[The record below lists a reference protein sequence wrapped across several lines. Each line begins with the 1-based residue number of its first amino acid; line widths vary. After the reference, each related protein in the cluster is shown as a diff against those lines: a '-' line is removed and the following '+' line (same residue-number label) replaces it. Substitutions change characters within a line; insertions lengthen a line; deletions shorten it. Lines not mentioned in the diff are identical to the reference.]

1 MGING
6 QMQNN
11 RPEGVTVRRSF
22 TSDQSL
28 ATKSRNN
35 VVRNIFHFSIPF
47 FFFNRSIIYY
57 HPRDKIANVVK
68 LINKLPQHHFFREEP
83 MCKASSLLEDPT
95 SVNDYL
101 ELIRT
106 WMNDTTSIVAVSLK
120 SGRVIGVAV
129 TRVNSRIEKTD
140 TYQRVQ
146 VLLRSI
152 SI

>member
-1 MGING
+1 
-6 QMQNN
+6 
-11 RPEGVTVRRSF
+11 
-22 TSDQSL
+22 
-28 ATKSRNN
+28 
-35 VVRNIFHFSIPF
+35 
-47 FFFNRSIIYY
+47 
-57 HPRDKIANVVK
+57 
-68 LINKLPQHHFFREEP
+68 

>member
-1 MGING
+1 
-6 QMQNN
+6 
-11 RPEGVTVRRSF
+11 
-22 TSDQSL
+22 
-28 ATKSRNN
+28 
-35 VVRNIFHFSIPF
+35 
-47 FFFNRSIIYY
+47 
-57 HPRDKIANVVK
+57 
-68 LINKLPQHHFFREEP
+68 
-83 MCKASSLLEDPT
+83 MCKASSLLEDTT

>member
-1 MGING
+1 
-6 QMQNN
+6 
-11 RPEGVTVRRSF
+11 
-22 TSDQSL
+22 
-28 ATKSRNN
+28 
-35 VVRNIFHFSIPF
+35 
-47 FFFNRSIIYY
+47 
-57 HPRDKIANVVK
+57 
-68 LINKLPQHHFFREEP
+68 
-83 MCKASSLLEDPT
+83 MCKASSLLEDST

-106 WMNDTTSIVAVSLK
+106 WMNDTTSIVALSIK

-129 TRVNSRIEKTD
+129 TRVNSRTLKTD